1 MHTQNLDSKKI
12 AAEKFDRAL
21 ALIEKAQYLLS
32 DACAELCPLEGAIE
46 PWELVGKHYDLI
58 HDLWRSV
65 VYNTPR
71 NRLDLDEDSKR
82 RLLAKLTITA

>member
-1 MHTQNLDSKKI
+1 MHTQILDSKKI

-32 DACAELCPLEGAIE
+32 DACSELCPLEGAIE

-58 HDLWRSV
+58 HNLWRSV
-65 VYNTPR
+65 AYNTPR
-71 NRLDLDEDSKR
+71 GRLDLDEDSKR
-82 RLLAKLTITA
+82 RLLAKPTIPA